1 MFVLCFQFFANSIT
15 VGVVLG
21 FVKLGWDEQ
30 GDSMGQ
36 MGQYGT
42 VYTVPLVCLYFSGV
56 ERV

>member
-15 VGVVLG
+15 VGVVWG
-21 FVKLGWDEQ
+21 FVKLGWGEQ
-30 GDSMGQ
+30 GDRWDSMGQ
-36 MGQYGT
+36 YGA